1 MHLCI
6 FSVSRPQYSSSAPH
20 FTAVN
25 RLASHHV
32 LPVFSHLQEAL
43 HSSTP
48 TLSYRL
54 RHWEISH
61 TGVFCTFFFTVTA
74 NSVTGFSLDRIE
86 IVCFNYSQ
94 LASLTNGCL
103 CVSLLLNFSAL
114 KHQKQD
120 HTMCRSFG
128 VKHCARFESHLR
140 SDQTSSDCCRRRK
153 KSPTAKSS
161 CQNK

>member
-1 MHLCI
+1 MCSLCFPTCRKLCI
-6 FSVSRPQYSSSAPH
+6 AQHPH
-20 FTAVN
+20 F
-25 RLASHHV
+25 
-32 LPVFSHLQEAL
+32 
-43 HSSTP
+43 P
-48 TLSYRL
+48 TDSDTGKLV
-54 RHWEISH
+54 

-74 NSVTGFSLDRIE
+74 NSVAGFSLDRIE